1 MEDTMLIQ
9 ITNRKAIKLLHELEE
24 LQLIKVVEEHLI
36 PAKQKIS
43 EKYKNVFT
51 AQDAESFD
59 KHTQAMRKE
68 WNNT

>member
-1 MEDTMLIQ
+1 
-9 ITNRKAIKLLHELEE
+9 LHELEE

-36 PAKQKIS
+36 PVKQKFS

-59 KHTQAMRKE
+59 KHTQSMRNE
-68 WNNT
+68 WNV